1 MTVAVCD
8 AEDDAGGSGPGCAG
22 SSCLPGFPADP
33 KGAVDDEAFAD
44 EQARTGEPS
53 SRITFCPGNVAAV
66 DPEAFADDEAR
77 TGEPSSCFTL
87 CSGNVGA
94 VDREAFAADE
104 ARTGEPSSSFSFCCG
119 DAVAVYGD
127 AGVANEAG
135 SFSIL
140 IFGFFGEASSSLTLR
155 FGGVAAEELAD
166 PAAPF
171 TLLVLATG
179 RSGLR
184 AGLLMLSRRRL
195 AAGRSGVLGC
205 F

>member
-8 AEDDAGGSGPGCAG
+8 AEDDAGGSGPGCPG

-104 ARTGEPSSSFSFCCG
+104 ARTGEPSSPFSFCCG